1 MDTLGQQIKCY
12 RENRNLKQQQLAK
25 LIGVERGTLSAYE
38 NDLRKPSYAVL
49 IRIAEVLN
57 VSIDSLMGRCTKR
70 HIDVSQLTN
79 QDIELILTLVDRLG
93 GQYEL

>member
-1 MDTLGQQIKCY
+1 MDTLGQQIKNY

-38 NDLRKPSYAVL
+38 NDIRKPSYAVL

-57 VSIDSLMGRCTKR
+57 VSIDSLMGRCSKR
-70 HIDVSQLTN
+70 QIDVTQLTN
-79 QDIELILTLVDRLG
+79 QDIELVLTLVDRLG